1 MKMADYVILT
11 DSSTDLTKDLRERF
25 GIDDYLPGNITFPDG
40 HTEDSTL
47 DWENISPQ
55 DFYTSMSKDS
65 MYTTGIKNL
74 EIQEAFFEKYLKQGK
89 DILSISISHALSN
102 TYDSCRKAAQNLM
115 EKYPDRKIICVD
127 SLRYSGGDGLLCSFA
142 GEMKKEGKSLE
153 EVAEWLENNKHRC
166 HQTGTVDDLKFL
178 AKMGR
183 CSNVSA
189 FMGSLINIKPL
200 AEFNRDGMNQI
211 ITKVTGYK
219 KLFTAMIEYMK
230 ATIEPEPKR
239 IFVSHS
245 FRKAQWL
252 QLQELIRENFPTA
265 EIIPTTVNMANGS
278 SIGPGMVVTF
288 YMGKEISEGLVEE
301 TKLLEEIKAKL

>member
-1 MKMADYVILT
+1 MADYVILT

-65 MYTTGIKNL
+65 MYTTGIKNI
-74 EIQEAFFEKYLKQGK
+74 EVQEAFFEKYLKQGL
-89 DILSISISHALSN
+89 DILSISLSHSLSN
-102 TYDSCRKAAQNLM
+102 TFDSCRKAAQNLL
-115 EKYPDRKIICVD
+115 EKYPERKIICVD
-127 SLRYSGGDGLLCSFA
+127 SLRYSGADGLLCSYA
-142 GEMKKEGKSLE
+142 GEMKQEGKSLE

-189 FMGSLINIKPL
+189 FMGSLINIKPI

-219 KLFTAMIEYMK
+219 KLFSAMIEYMK
-230 ATIEPEPKR
+230 ATIDPEPKR
-239 IFVSHS
+239 IFVSHT

-252 QLQELIRENFPTA
+252 QLQELIRENFPSA

-278 SIGPGMVVTF
+278 SIGPGMVVAF
-288 YMGKEISEGLVEE
+288 YMGKEISEGLAEE
-301 TKLLEEIKAKL
+301 TKILEEIKAKL

>member
-89 DILSISISHALSN
+89 DILNISLSHALSN
-102 TYDSCRKAAQNLM
+102 TFDSCRKAAQNLM
-115 EKYPDRKIICVD
+115 EKYPDRKIVCVD
-127 SLRYSGGDGLLCSFA
+127 SLRYSGADGLLCSFA
-142 GEMKKEGKSLE
+142 GEMKKAGKSLD

-278 SIGPGMVVTF
+278 SIGPGMVVAF

>member
-1 MKMADYVILT
+1 MADYVILT
-11 DSSTDLTKDLRERF
+11 DSSTDLTKELRKRF

-65 MYTTGIKNL
+65 MYTTGIKNI
-74 EIQEAFFEKYLKQGK
+74 EVQEAFFEKYLKQGL
-89 DILSISISHALSN
+89 DILSISLSHSLSN
-102 TYDSCRKAAQNLM
+102 TFDSCRKAAQNLQ
-115 EKYPDRKIICVD
+115 EKYPERKIICVD
-127 SLRYSGGDGLLCSFA
+127 SLRYSGADGLLCSIA
-142 GEMKKEGKSLE
+142 GEMKQEGKSLE

-189 FMGSLINIKPL
+189 FMGSLINIKPI

-219 KLFTAMIEYMK
+219 KLFAAMIEYMK
-230 ATIEPEPKR
+230 ATIDPEPKR
-239 IFVSHS
+239 IFVSHT

-278 SIGPGMVVTF
+278 SIGPGMVVAF
-288 YMGKEISEGLVEE
+288 YMGKEISEGLAEE
-301 TKLLEEIKAKL
+301 TKILEEIKAKL

>member
-1 MKMADYVILT
+1 MADYVILT
-11 DSSTDLTKDLRERF
+11 DSSTDLTKDLRKRF

-65 MYTTGIKNL
+65 MYTTGIKNI
-74 EIQEAFFEKYLKQGK
+74 EVQEAFFEKYLKQGL
-89 DILSISISHALSN
+89 DILSISLSHSLSN
-102 TYDSCRKAAQNLM
+102 TFDSCRKAAQNLL
-115 EKYPDRKIICVD
+115 EKYPERKIICVD
-127 SLRYSGGDGLLCSFA
+127 SLRYSGGDGLLCSYA
-142 GEMKKEGKSLE
+142 GEMKQEGKSLE

-189 FMGSLINIKPL
+189 FMGSLINIKPI

-219 KLFTAMIEYMK
+219 KLFSAVIEYMK
-230 ATIEPEPKR
+230 ATIDPEPKR
-239 IFVSHS
+239 IFVSHT

-278 SIGPGMVVTF
+278 SIGPGMVVAF

-301 TKLLEEIKAKL
+301 TKILEDIKAKL

>member
-1 MKMADYVILT
+1 MADYVILT

-89 DILSISISHALSN
+89 DILSISLSHALSN

-219 KLFTAMIEYMK
+219 KLFTDMIEYMK

>member
-1 MKMADYVILT
+1 MADYVLLT

-25 GIDDYLPGNITFPDG
+25 GVDDYLPGNITFPDG

-47 DWENISPQ
+47 DWESISPQ

-65 MYTTGIKNL
+65 MYTTGIKNI
-74 EIQEAFFEKYLKQGK
+74 EVQEAFFEKYLKEGK
-89 DILSISISHALSN
+89 DILNISLSHALSN
-102 TYDSCRKAAQNLM
+102 TYDMCRKAAANLQ
-115 EKYPDRKIICVD
+115 EKYPERKIIIVD
-127 SLRYSGGDGLLCSFA
+127 SLRYSGGDGLLVSFA
-142 GEMKKEGKSLE
+142 GEMKKAGKSID
-153 EVAEWLENNKHRC
+153 EVAEWLENNKQKC

-245 FRKAQWL
+245 YRKAQWL
-252 QLQELIRENFPTA
+252 QLQELIKEEFPSA

-301 TKLLEEIKAKL
+301 TKILEEIKAKL

>member
-1 MKMADYVILT
+1 MADYVILT
-11 DSSTDLTKDLRERF
+11 DSSTDLTKELRERF

-65 MYTTGIKNL
+65 MYTTGINNI
-74 EIQEAFFEKYLKQGK
+74 EVQEAFFEKYLKQGL
-89 DILSISISHALSN
+89 DILNISLSHALSN
-102 TYDSCRKAAQNLM
+102 TFDSCRKAAQNLL

-127 SLRYSGGDGLLCSFA
+127 SLRYSGADGLLCSLA

-189 FMGSLINIKPL
+189 FMGSLINIKPI

-219 KLFTAMIEYMK
+219 KLFAAMMAYME
-230 ATIEPEPKR
+230 ATIEPDPKR
-239 IFVSHS
+239 IFVSHT

-252 QLQELIRENFPTA
+252 QLQDLIKEKYPNA
-265 EIIPTTVNMANGS
+265 EIIPTTVCMANGS
-278 SIGPGMVVTF
+278 SIGPGMVVAF
-288 YMGKEISEGLVEE
+288 YMGKEISDGLVEE
-301 TKLLEEIKAKL
+301 TKILEDIKAKL

>member
-1 MKMADYVILT
+1 MADYVILT
-11 DSSTDLTKDLRERF
+11 DSSTDLTKDLRKRF

-65 MYTTGIKNL
+65 MYTTGIKNI
-74 EIQEAFFEKYLKQGK
+74 EVQEAFFEKYLKQGL
-89 DILSISISHALSN
+89 DILNISLSHSLSN
-102 TYDSCRKAAQNLM
+102 TFDSCRKAAQNLL

-127 SLRYSGGDGLLCSFA
+127 SLRYSGADGLLCSLA

-189 FMGSLINIKPL
+189 FMGSLINIKPI

-219 KLFTAMIEYMK
+219 KLFSAMIEYMK
-230 ATIEPEPKR
+230 ATIEPDTKR
-239 IFVSHS
+239 IFVSHT

-252 QLQELIRENFPTA
+252 QLQELIRENFPSA

-278 SIGPGMVVTF
+278 SIGPGMVVAF

-301 TKLLEEIKAKL
+301 TKILEEIKAKL

>member
-1 MKMADYVILT
+1 MADYVLLT

-25 GIDDYLPGNITFPDG
+25 GVDDYLPGCITWPDG
-40 HTEDSTL
+40 TTHDSTL
-47 DWENISPQ
+47 DWEEISAQ
-55 DFYTSMSKDS
+55 DFYMSMGKDS
-65 MYTTGIKNL
+65 MYTTGIKNI

-89 DILSISISHALSN
+89 DILNVSLSHALSN
-102 TYDSCRKAAQNLM
+102 TFDSCRKAAENLK

-127 SLRYSGGDGLLCSFA
+127 SLRYSAGDGLLVSIA
-142 GEMKKEGKSLE
+142 GDMKNNGASLE

-189 FMGSLINIKPL
+189 FMGSLINIKPI

-219 KLFTAMIEYMK
+219 KLYKAMIEYMK

-252 QLQELIRENFPTA
+252 EFQKLVAEEFPSA
-265 EIIPTTVNMANGS
+265 EIITTTVNMANGS
-278 SIGPGMVVTF
+278 SIGPGMLVAF
-288 YMGKEISEGLVEE
+288 YMGKVISEGLVEE
-301 TKLLEEIKAKL
+301 TKILEDIKAKL

>member
-1 MKMADYVILT
+1 MADYVILT
-11 DSSTDLTKDLRERF
+11 DSSTDLTKELRERF
-25 GIDDYLPGNITFPDG
+25 GITDYMPGNITFPDG

-65 MYTTGIKNL
+65 MYTTGIKNI
-74 EIQEAFFEKYLKQGK
+74 EAQEAFYEKYLKQGY
-89 DILSISISHALSN
+89 DILNISLSHALSN
-102 TYDSCRKAAQNLM
+102 TYDMCRKAASNVL
-115 EKYPDRKIICVD
+115 EKYPDRKIIVVD
-127 SLRYSGGDGLLCSFA
+127 SLRYSGGDGLLVSFA
-142 GEMKKEGKSLE
+142 GEMKKAGKSID
-153 EVAEWLENNKHRC
+153 EVAEWLENNKQKC

-200 AEFNRDGMNQI
+200 ADFNRDGMNQI

-245 FRKAQWL
+245 YRKAQWL
-252 QLQELIRENFPTA
+252 QLQELIKEEFPTA

-301 TKLLEEIKAKL
+301 TKILEDIKAKL

>member
-1 MKMADYVILT
+1 MADYVLLT

-25 GIDDYLPGNITFPDG
+25 GVDDYLPGNITFPDG

-47 DWENISPQ
+47 DWESISPQ

-65 MYTTGIKNL
+65 MYTTGIKNI
-74 EIQEAFFEKYLKQGK
+74 EVQEAFFEKYLKEGK
-89 DILSISISHALSN
+89 DILNISLSHALSN
-102 TYDSCRKAAQNLM
+102 TYDMCRKAAENLQ
-115 EKYPDRKIICVD
+115 EKYPERKIIVVD
-127 SLRYSGGDGLLCSFA
+127 SLRYSGGDGLLVSFA
-142 GEMKKEGKSLE
+142 GEMKKAGKSID
-153 EVAEWLENNKHRC
+153 EVAEWLENNKQKC

-245 FRKAQWL
+245 YRKAQWL
-252 QLQELIRENFPTA
+252 QLQELIKEEFPSA

-301 TKLLEEIKAKL
+301 TKILEEIKAKL

>member
-1 MKMADYVILT
+1 MADYVILT
-11 DSSTDLTKDLRERF
+11 DSSTDLTKDLRKRF

-65 MYTTGIKNL
+65 MYTTGIKNI
-74 EIQEAFFEKYLKQGK
+74 EVQEAFFEKYLKQGL
-89 DILSISISHALSN
+89 DILSISLSHSLSN
-102 TYDSCRKAAQNLM
+102 TFDSCRKAAQNLL
-115 EKYPDRKIICVD
+115 EKYPERKIICVD
-127 SLRYSGGDGLLCSFA
+127 SLRYSGGDGLLCSYA
-142 GEMKKEGKSLE
+142 GEMKQEGKSLE

-189 FMGSLINIKPL
+189 FMGSLINIKPI

-219 KLFTAMIEYMK
+219 KLFSAVIEYMK
-230 ATIEPEPKR
+230 ATIDPEPKR
-239 IFVSHS
+239 IFVSHT

-278 SIGPGMVVTF
+278 SIGPGMVVAF
-288 YMGKEISEGLVEE
+288 YMGKEISEGLAEE
-301 TKLLEEIKAKL
+301 TKILEDIKAKL

>member
-1 MKMADYVILT
+1 MADYVLLT
-11 DSSTDLTKDLRERF
+11 DSSTDLTKELRERF
-25 GIDDYLPGNITFPDG
+25 GVDDYLPGNITFPDG

-47 DWENISPQ
+47 DWESISPQ

-65 MYTTGIKNL
+65 MYTTGIKNI
-74 EIQEAFFEKYLKQGK
+74 EVQEAFFEKYLKQGK
-89 DILSISISHALSN
+89 DILNISLSHALSN
-102 TYDSCRKAAQNLM
+102 TYDMCRKAAANLQ
-115 EKYPDRKIICVD
+115 EKYPDRKIIVVD
-127 SLRYSGGDGLLCSFA
+127 SLRYSGGDGLLVSFA
-142 GEMKKEGKSLE
+142 GEMKKAGKSID
-153 EVAEWLENNKHRC
+153 EVAEWLENNKQKC

-189 FMGSLINIKPL
+189 FMGSLINIKPI

-245 FRKAQWL
+245 YRKAQWL
-252 QLQELIRENFPTA
+252 QLQELIKEEFPTA

-301 TKLLEEIKAKL
+301 TKILEDIKAKL

>member
-1 MKMADYVILT
+1 MADYVILT

-25 GIDDYLPGNITFPDG
+25 GIDDYLAGNITFPDG

-47 DWENISPQ
+47 DWESISPQ

-65 MYTTGIKNL
+65 MYTTGIKNV
-74 EIQEAFFEKYLKQGK
+74 EVQEAFFEKYLKQGK
-89 DILSISISHALSN
+89 DILSISLSHALSN
-102 TYDSCRKAAQNLM
+102 TFDSTRKAAQNLQ

-127 SLRYSGGDGLLCSFA
+127 SLRYSGTDGLLCSFA
-142 GEMKKEGKSLE
+142 GEMKKDGKSIE

-189 FMGSLINIKPL
+189 FMGSLINIKPI

-219 KLFTAMIEYMK
+219 KLFAAMIEYMK

-252 QLQELIRENFPTA
+252 QLQELVRENFPTA

-278 SIGPGMVVTF
+278 SIGPGMVVAF
-288 YMGKEISEGLVEE
+288 YMGKEISEGLAEE
-301 TKLLEEIKAKL
+301 TKILEDIKAKL

>member
-1 MKMADYVILT
+1 MADYVILT

-65 MYTTGIKNL
+65 MYTTGIKNI
-74 EIQEAFFEKYLKQGK
+74 EVQEAFFEKYLKQGK
-89 DILSISISHALSN
+89 DILSISLSHALSN
-102 TYDSCRKAAQNLM
+102 TFDGCRKAAQNLQ
-115 EKYPDRKIICVD
+115 EKYPDRKIVCVD

-142 GEMKKEGKSLE
+142 GEMKKAGKSLD

-189 FMGSLINIKPL
+189 FMGSLINIKPI

-219 KLFTAMIEYMK
+219 KLFAAMIEYMK
-230 ATIEPEPKR
+230 ATIEPDTKR
-239 IFVSHS
+239 IFVSHT

-252 QLQELIRENFPTA
+252 QLQELIRENFPSA

-278 SIGPGMVVTF
+278 SIGPGMVVAF

-301 TKLLEEIKAKL
+301 TKILEEIKAKL

>member
-1 MKMADYVILT
+1 MADYVLLT

-25 GIDDYLPGNITFPDG
+25 GVDDYLPGNITFPDG
-40 HTEDSTL
+40 HTEESTL
-47 DWENISPQ
+47 DWESISPQ

-65 MYTTGIKNL
+65 MYSTGIKGL
-74 EIQEAFFEKYLKQGK
+74 EVQEAFFEKYLKQGK
-89 DILSISISHALSN
+89 DILNISLSHALSN
-102 TYDSCRKAAQNLM
+102 TYDSCRKAAENLK

-127 SLRYSGGDGLLCSFA
+127 SLRYSGADGLLVSIA
-142 GEMKKEGKSLE
+142 GDMKKEGKSIE
-153 EVAEWLENNKHRC
+153 EVAQWLEENKHRC

-189 FMGSLINIKPL
+189 FMGSLINIKPI

-219 KLFTAMIEYMK
+219 KLFAAMIEYMK
-230 ATIEPEPKR
+230 ATIEPNPKR

-252 QLQELIRENFPTA
+252 QLQELIREEFHPE

-278 SIGPGMVVTF
+278 SIGPGMVVAF

-301 TKLLEEIKAKL
+301 TKILEEIKAKL

>member
-1 MKMADYVILT
+1 
-11 DSSTDLTKDLRERF
+11 
-25 GIDDYLPGNITFPDG
+25 
-40 HTEDSTL
+40 
-47 DWENISPQ
+47 
-55 DFYTSMSKDS
+55 MSKDS
-65 MYTTGIKNL
+65 MYTTGIKNI
-74 EIQEAFFEKYLKQGK
+74 EVQEAFFEKYLKQGK
-89 DILSISISHALSN
+89 DILNISLSHALSN
-102 TYDSCRKAAQNLM
+102 TYDMCRKAAANLQ
-115 EKYPDRKIICVD
+115 EKYPDRKIIVVD
-127 SLRYSGGDGLLCSFA
+127 SLRYSGGDGLLVSFA
-142 GEMKKEGKSLE
+142 GEMKKAGKSID
-153 EVAEWLENNKHRC
+153 EVAEWLENNKQKC

-245 FRKAQWL
+245 YRKAQWL
-252 QLQELIRENFPTA
+252 QLQELIKEEFPTA
-265 EIIPTTVNMANGS
+265 EIIPTTVNMANGA
-278 SIGPGMVVTF
+278 SIGPGMVVAF

-301 TKLLEEIKAKL
+301 TKILEDIKAKL

>member
-1 MKMADYVILT
+1 MADYVILT
-11 DSSTDLTKDLRERF
+11 DSSTDLTKDLRKRF

-65 MYTTGIKNL
+65 MYTTGIKNI
-74 EIQEAFFEKYLKQGK
+74 EVQEAFFEKYLKQGL
-89 DILSISISHALSN
+89 DILSISLSHSLSN
-102 TYDSCRKAAQNLM
+102 TFDSCRKAAQNLL
-115 EKYPDRKIICVD
+115 EKYPERKIICVD
-127 SLRYSGGDGLLCSFA
+127 SLRYSGADGLLCSYA
-142 GEMKKEGKSLE
+142 GEMKQEGKSLE

-189 FMGSLINIKPL
+189 FMGSLINIKPI

-219 KLFTAMIEYMK
+219 KLFSAMIEYMK
-230 ATIEPEPKR
+230 ATIDPEPKR
-239 IFVSHS
+239 IFVSHT

-252 QLQELIRENFPTA
+252 QLQELIRENFPSA

-278 SIGPGMVVTF
+278 SIGPGMVVAF
-288 YMGKEISEGLVEE
+288 YMGKEISEGLAEE
-301 TKLLEEIKAKL
+301 TKILEEIKAKL

>member
-1 MKMADYVILT
+1 MADYVILT
-11 DSSTDLTKDLRERF
+11 DSSTDLTKDLRKRF

-65 MYTTGIKNL
+65 MYTTGIKNI
-74 EIQEAFFEKYLKQGK
+74 EVQEAFFEKYLKQGL
-89 DILSISISHALSN
+89 DILSISLSHALSN
-102 TYDSCRKAAQNLM
+102 TFDSCRKAAQNLL

-127 SLRYSGGDGLLCSFA
+127 SLRYSGADGLLCSLA

-189 FMGSLINIKPL
+189 FMGSLINIKPI

-219 KLFTAMIEYMK
+219 KLFSAMIEYMK
-230 ATIEPEPKR
+230 ATIEPDTKR
-239 IFVSHS
+239 IFVSHT

-252 QLQELIRENFPTA
+252 QLQELIRENFPSA

-278 SIGPGMVVTF
+278 SIGPGMVVAF
-288 YMGKEISEGLVEE
+288 YMGKEISEGLAEE

>member
-1 MKMADYVILT
+1 MADYVILT

-25 GIDDYLPGNITFPDG
+25 GIDDYLPGNINFPDG

-65 MYTTGIKNL
+65 MYSTSIKGL
-74 EIQEAFFEKYLKQGK
+74 EVQEAFFEKYLKQGK
-89 DILSISISHALSN
+89 DILSISLSHSLSN
-102 TYDSCRKAAQNLM
+102 TFDACRKAASNLM
-115 EKYPDRKIICVD
+115 EKYPDRKIICDD

-142 GEMKKEGKSLE
+142 GEMKQAGKSID

-189 FMGSLINIKPL
+189 FMGSLINIKPI

-219 KLFTAMIEYMK
+219 KLFAAMMAYME
-230 ATIEPEPKR
+230 ATIEPDPKR
-239 IFVSHS
+239 IFVSHT

-252 QLQELIRENFPTA
+252 QLQDLIREKYPNA
-265 EIIPTTVNMANGS
+265 EIIPTTVCMANGS
-278 SIGPGMVVTF
+278 SIGPGMVVAF

-301 TKLLEEIKAKL
+301 TKILEDIKAKL

>member
-1 MKMADYVILT
+1 MADYVILT

-89 DILSISISHALSN
+89 DILNISLSHALSN

-200 AEFNRDGMNQI
+200 AEFNRDVMYQI
-211 ITKVTGYK
+211 LTQVTGDK
-219 KLFTAMIEYMK
+219 KLFTAMIGYMT

>member
-1 MKMADYVILT
+1 MADYVLLT

-25 GIDDYLPGNITFPDG
+25 GVDDYLPGNITFPDG

-47 DWENISPQ
+47 DWESISPQ

-65 MYTTGIKNL
+65 MYTTGIKNI
-74 EIQEAFFEKYLKQGK
+74 EVQEAFFEKYLKEGK
-89 DILSISISHALSN
+89 DILNISLSHALSN
-102 TYDSCRKAAQNLM
+102 TYDMCRKAAANLQ
-115 EKYPDRKIICVD
+115 EKYPERKIIVVD
-127 SLRYSGGDGLLCSFA
+127 SLRYSGGDGLLVSFA
-142 GEMKKEGKSLE
+142 GEMKKAGKSID
-153 EVAEWLENNKHRC
+153 EVAEWLENNKQKC

-200 AEFNRDGMNQI
+200 ADFNRDGMNQI

-245 FRKAQWL
+245 YRKAQWL
-252 QLQELIRENFPTA
+252 QLQELIKEEFPSA

-301 TKLLEEIKAKL
+301 TKILEEIKAKL

>member
-1 MKMADYVILT
+1 MADYVILT
-11 DSSTDLTKDLRERF
+11 DSSTDLTKELRKRF

-65 MYTTGIKNL
+65 MYTTGIKNI
-74 EIQEAFFEKYLKQGK
+74 EVQEAFFEKYLKQGL
-89 DILSISISHALSN
+89 DILSISLSHSLSN
-102 TYDSCRKAAQNLM
+102 TFDSCRKAAQNLL
-115 EKYPDRKIICVD
+115 EKYPERKIICVD
-127 SLRYSGGDGLLCSFA
+127 SLRYSGADGLLCSLA
-142 GEMKKEGKSLE
+142 GEMKQEGKSLE

-189 FMGSLINIKPL
+189 FMGSLINIKPI

-219 KLFTAMIEYMK
+219 KLFAAMIEYMK
-230 ATIEPEPKR
+230 ATIDPEPKR
-239 IFVSHS
+239 IFVSHT

-252 QLQELIRENFPTA
+252 QLQELIRENFPSA

-278 SIGPGMVVTF
+278 SIGPGMVVAF
-288 YMGKEISEGLVEE
+288 YMGKEISEGLAEE
-301 TKLLEEIKAKL
+301 TKILEEIKAKL

>member
-1 MKMADYVILT
+1 MADYVILT

-25 GIDDYLPGNITFPDG
+25 GVDDYLPGNITFPDG

-47 DWENISPQ
+47 DWESISPQ

-65 MYTTGIKNL
+65 MYTTGIKNI
-74 EIQEAFFEKYLKQGK
+74 EVQEAFFEKYLKEGK
-89 DILSISISHALSN
+89 DILNISLSHALSN
-102 TYDSCRKAAQNLM
+102 TYDMCRKAAANLQ
-115 EKYPDRKIICVD
+115 EKYPERKIIVVD
-127 SLRYSGGDGLLCSFA
+127 SLRYSGGDGLLVSFA
-142 GEMKKEGKSLE
+142 GEMKKAGKSID
-153 EVAEWLENNKHRC
+153 EVAEWLENNKQKC

-245 FRKAQWL
+245 YRKAQWL
-252 QLQELIRENFPTA
+252 QLQELIKEEFPSA

-301 TKLLEEIKAKL
+301 TKILEEIKAKL

>member
-1 MKMADYVILT
+1 MADYVILT

-25 GIDDYLPGNITFPDG
+25 GIDDYLAGNITFPDG

-65 MYTTGIKNL
+65 MYTTGIKNI
-74 EIQEAFFEKYLKQGK
+74 EVQEAFFEKYLKQGK
-89 DILSISISHALSN
+89 DILSISLSHSLSN
-102 TYDSCRKAAQNLM
+102 TFDGCRKAAQNLQ
-115 EKYPDRKIICVD
+115 EKYPDRKIVCVD
-127 SLRYSGGDGLLCSFA
+127 SLRYSGADGLLCSIA

-189 FMGSLINIKPL
+189 FMGSLINIKPI

-219 KLFTAMIEYMK
+219 KLFSAMIDYMK

-239 IFVSHS
+239 IFVSHTY
-245 FRKAQWL
+245 RKAQWL

-278 SIGPGMVVTF
+278 SIGPGMVVAF

-301 TKLLEEIKAKL
+301 TKILEEIKAKL

>member
-1 MKMADYVILT
+1 MADYVILT

-25 GIDDYLPGNITFPDG
+25 GIDDYLP
-40 HTEDSTL
+40 EDSTL

-55 DFYTSMSKDS
+55 DFYSSMSKDS
-65 MYTTGIKNL
+65 MYSTSIKNT

-89 DILSISISHALSN
+89 DVLNISLSHSLSN
-102 TYDSCRKAAQNLM
+102 TYDCCRKAASNLQ
-115 EKYPDRKIICVD
+115 EKYPDRKIIVVD
-127 SLRYSGGDGLLCSFA
+127 SLRYSGADGLLCSLA
-142 GEMKKEGKSLE
+142 GDMKKEGKSID
-153 EVAEWLENNKHRC
+153 EVAQWLEDNKQRC

-189 FMGSLINIKPL
+189 FMGSLINIKPI

-219 KLFTAMIEYMK
+219 KLFAAMIEYMK
-230 ATIEPEPKR
+230 ATIEPNPKR
-239 IFVSHS
+239 IFVSHT

-252 QLQELIRENFPTA
+252 QLQELIREEFHPE
-265 EIIPTTVNMANGS
+265 EIIPTTVCMANGS
-278 SIGPGMVVTF
+278 SIGPGMVVAF

-301 TKLLEEIKAKL
+301 TKILEEIKAKL

>member
-1 MKMADYVILT
+1 MADYVILT

-65 MYTTGIKNL
+65 MYTTGVKNI

-89 DILSISISHALSN
+89 DILNISLSHALSN
-102 TYDSCRKAAQNLM
+102 TFDNCRKAASNLQ
-115 EKYPDRKIICVD
+115 EKYPDRKIIIVD
-127 SLRYSGGDGLLCSFA
+127 SLRYSGGDGLLCSLA
-142 GEMKKEGKSLE
+142 GDMKKEGKSIE
-153 EVAEWLENNKHRC
+153 EVAQWLEDNKHRC

-189 FMGSLINIKPL
+189 FMGSLINIKPM
-200 AEFNRDGMNQI
+200 AEFDRNGMNQI
-211 ITKVTGYK
+211 LTKVTGYK
-219 KLFTAMIEYMK
+219 KLFAAMIEYMK
-230 ATIEPEPKR
+230 ATIEPNPKR

-252 QLQELIRENFPTA
+252 QLQELILEEFHPE

-278 SIGPGMVVTF
+278 SIGPGMVVAF

-301 TKLLEEIKAKL
+301 TKLLEEIKAKI

>member
-1 MKMADYVILT
+1 MSNYVLLT
-11 DSSTDLTKDLRERF
+11 DSSTDLTKELRERF
-25 GIDDYLPGNITFPDG
+25 GVDDYMPGNITFPDG
-40 HTEDSTL
+40 TAHDSTL
-47 DWENISPQ
+47 DWEEISPQ
-55 DFYTSMSKDS
+55 DFYMSMSKDS
-65 MYTTGIKNL
+65 MYTTGIKNI
-74 EIQEAFFEKYLKQGK
+74 EVQEAFFEKYLKQGK
-89 DILSISISHALSN
+89 DILNISLSHALSN
-102 TYDSCRKAAQNLM
+102 TFDTCRKAAENLK

-127 SLRYSGGDGLLCSFA
+127 SLRYSGGDGLLVSFA
-142 GEMKKEGKSLE
+142 GDMKKEGKSIE
-153 EVAEWLENNKHRC
+153 EVAEWLENNKQRC

-200 AEFNRDGMNQI
+200 ADFNRDGMNQI

-219 KLFTAMIEYMK
+219 KLYKAMIEYMK

-239 IFVSHS
+239 IFVSHT

-252 QLQELIRENFPTA
+252 EFQKLVTEEFPSA

-278 SIGPGMVVTF
+278 SIGPGMLVAF
-288 YMGKEISEGLVEE
+288 YMGTEISEGLAEE
-301 TKLLEEIKAKL
+301 TKILEEIKAKL

>member
-1 MKMADYVILT
+1 MSDYVLLT

-25 GIDDYLPGNITFPDG
+25 GVDDYLPGNIVFPDG
-40 HTEDSTL
+40 STHDSTL
-47 DWENISPQ
+47 DWEEISPQ
-55 DFYTSMSKDS
+55 DFYMSMSKDS
-65 MYTTGIKNL
+65 MYTTGIKNI
-74 EIQEAFFEKYLKQGK
+74 EVQEAFFEKYLKQGK
-89 DILSISISHALSN
+89 DILNISLSHSLSN
-102 TYDSCRKAAQNLM
+102 TFDTCRKAAENLK

-127 SLRYSGGDGLLCSFA
+127 SLRYSGADGLLVSFA
-142 GEMKKEGKSLE
+142 GDMKKEGKSIE
-153 EVAEWLENNKHRC
+153 EVAEWLENNKQRC

-200 AEFNRDGMNQI
+200 ADFNRDGMNQI

-219 KLFTAMIEYMK
+219 KLYKAMIEYMK

-239 IFVSHS
+239 IFVSHT

-252 QLQELIRENFPTA
+252 EFQKLVTEEFPSA

-278 SIGPGMVVTF
+278 SIGPGMLVAF
-288 YMGKEISEGLVEE
+288 YMGTEISEGLAEE
-301 TKLLEEIKAKL
+301 TKILEEIKAKL

>member
-1 MKMADYVILT
+1 MSEFLHANMSPWGYIYDAETLPDFLNAAEFGAFTNGKFGYDTRIDANIPAATEAIRNYCGWHVSPNLT
-11 DSSTDLTKDLRERF
+11 CGMIYNVRDLRDAFTGPDLLVQLPATFVTSIEKIILNAVMNQQT
-25 GIDDYLPGNITFPDG
+25 GEYEGDDKTDDYDL
-40 HTEDSTL
+40 
-47 DWENISPQ
+47 
-55 DFYTSMSKDS
+55 
-65 MYTTGIKNL
+65 
-74 EIQEAFFEKYLKQGK
+74 
-89 DILSISISHALSN
+89 
-102 TYDSCRKAAQNLM
+102 
-115 EKYPDRKIICVD
+115 
-127 SLRYSGGDGLLCSFA
+127 GGDGLLVSFA
-142 GEMKKEGKSLE
+142 GEMKKAGKSID
-153 EVAEWLENNKHRC
+153 EVAEWLENNKQKC

-245 FRKAQWL
+245 YRKAQWL
-252 QLQELIRENFPTA
+252 QLQELIKEEFPSA

-301 TKLLEEIKAKL
+301 TKILEEIKAKL

>member
-1 MKMADYVILT
+1 MADYVILT

-65 MYTTGIKNL
+65 MYSTSIKNT

-89 DILSISISHALSN
+89 DVLNISLSHSLSN
-102 TYDSCRKAAQNLM
+102 TYDCCRKAASNLQ
-115 EKYPDRKIICVD
+115 EKYPDRKIIVVD
-127 SLRYSGGDGLLCSFA
+127 SLRYSGADGLLCSLA
-142 GEMKKEGKSLE
+142 GDMKKEGKSID
-153 EVAEWLENNKHRC
+153 EVAQWLEDNKQRC

-189 FMGSLINIKPL
+189 FMGSLINIKPI

-211 ITKVTGYK
+211 LTKVTGYK
-219 KLFTAMIEYMK
+219 KLFAAMIEYMK
-230 ATIEPEPKR
+230 ATIEPNPKR
-239 IFVSHS
+239 IFVSHT

-252 QLQELIRENFPTA
+252 QLQELIREEFHPE
-265 EIIPTTVNMANGS
+265 EIIPTTVCMANGS
-278 SIGPGMVVTF
+278 SIGPGMVVAF

-301 TKLLEEIKAKL
+301 TKILEEIKSKL